1 MPQIK
6 PEAESFTSIK
16 VIGVGGGGGNAID
29 HMIDMGV
36 KGVEFI
42 VVNTDAQDLHYCK
55 ANEKIHIGKN
65 ATRGLGA
72 GMDPE
77 LGRQSAEESKEELAK
92 MLDGADMVFITGGKG
107 GGTCTGAAPFIAELA
122 RSAGALTIAIV
133 TRPFSFEGSQRAQI
147 ALEGIEDLKGN
158 VDSLVVIHNDRVL
171 NIIDRNTSLNKAFSI
186 IDNILLQAV
195 QGISDLI
202 TLPGII
208 NVDFADVKAIMKNS
222 GAALIG
228 FGEAS
233 GDDRAVEAA
242 KMAINSPLV
251 EMSINGAKRLLFSVS
266 GGSDIGMSEINKAA
280 EVITSSIDPDA
291 KIIFGAFNDNK
302 IEKGVLRITIIAT
315 GFDREIISDN
325 KIREVREIYK
335 INDDKNDFNSIK
347 KIEKDENNT
356 EKKNIFKRNER
367 VNDFIEE
374 DIDLEVDILGGS
386 SEVNYNNKNKESDL
400 LKDNSLLD
408 SEDNEDE
415 LSIPTF
421 IRNKMKRK

>member
-1 MPQIK
+1 MPQVK

-16 VIGVGGGGGNAID
+16 VVGVGGGGGNAID
-29 HMIDMGV
+29 HMIEAGL

-42 VVNTDAQDLHYCK
+42 AVNTDAQDLHYCK

-77 LGRQSAEESKEELAK
+77 LGRQAAEESKEELAR

-122 RSAGALTIAIV
+122 RSAGALTIAVV
-133 TRPFSFEGSQRAQI
+133 TKPFSFEGSQRAQI

-158 VDSLVVIHNDRVL
+158 VDSLIVIHNDRVL
-171 NIIDRNTSLNKAFSI
+171 NIIDRNTSLKNAFYI
-186 IDNILLQAV
+186 IDDILFQAV

-208 NVDFADVKAIMKNS
+208 NVDFADVRAIMKNS

-228 FGEAS
+228 VGHAS

-242 KMAINSPLV
+242 KMAISSPLV
-251 EMSINGAKRLLFSVS
+251 EMSINGARRLLISVS
-266 GGSDIGMSEINKAA
+266 GGSDISMSEINKAA
-280 EVITSSIDPDA
+280 EVITNSIDPDA
-291 KIIFGAFNDNK
+291 KIIFGAFNNDK
-302 IEKGVLRITIIAT
+302 VEKGVFKITIIAT

-347 KIEKDENNT
+347 KILKDEDNI
-356 EKKNIFKRNER
+356 IFKNNEKA
-367 VNDFIEE
+367 NNFTEE
-374 DIDLEVDILGGS
+374 DIDLEVDILEGS
-386 SEVNYNNKNKESDL
+386 SDVKYNNKNKESAL
-400 LKDNSLLD
+400 SKDNSLLD
-408 SEDNEDE
+408 NEDDE